1 MKTILFTRNDVTF
14 VYNSEN
20 NGSVE
25 AFVNGNYYNPV
36 TYRPINGDGRMLREE
51 NRNVIKENFNAA
63 CKMAI
68 AIHDEEVARQAEHQE
83 SLERAGADAV
93 ERYKKAN
100 PVKAETGLLDIFSSK
115 LLESLA
121 NISADTVLN
130 NVMPKVE
137 SELINKF
144 GAVPKVHRIE
154 LPERPPFE
162 MSEVLHKDFDTI
174 LSMVLDHEPV
184 YLCGPAGTGKSYIAK
199 QLAKAIGVEY
209 FYTNSVTDEVQIK
222 GFIDANGNYHKT
234 QFYDSFVNGG
244 VFLLDE
250 LDASI
255 PEALILLNNALAN
268 GYFDF
273 PTGRET
279 VSDKFYCLAAGN
291 TFGTGADNIYNARYQ
306 LDAASMDRFALIFV
320 DYDSE
325 IELSIAQ
332 GNKELVMFCD
342 DFRKAVAKI
351 GVTCLCTYRAV
362 KRLTK
367 FAAYMSKAKALEI
380 GLVKGLAKDDVKLIA
395 DNLSIKNEWADALKS
410 L

>member
-1 MKTILFTRNDVTF
+1 MKTILFTKNDVTF
-14 VYNSEN
+14 IYNNDSR
-20 NGSVE
+20 GIE
-25 AFVNGNYYNPV
+25 AFVNGNYYNPL
-36 TYRPINGDGRMLREE
+36 TYRPINGDGRMLRED
-51 NRNVIKENFNAA
+51 NRNVIKENFSAA
-63 CKMAI
+63 CEMVTAI
-68 AIHDEEVARQAEHQE
+68 KEQEESERTKYQE
-83 SLERAGADAV
+83 NLERAERNAI
-93 ERYKKAN
+93 ERYKKDN
-100 PVKAETGLLDIFSSK
+100 PVKAESGLLDIFSSK

-121 NISADTVLN
+121 GISADTVLN
-130 NVMPKVE
+130 KVMPKVE

-144 GAVPKVHRIE
+144 GAIPKVHKIE
-154 LPERPPFE
+154 LPERPAWE
-162 MSEVLHKDFDTI
+162 TSEVLHKDFDTI
-174 LSMVLDHEPV
+174 LAMVLDHEPV

-273 PTGRET
+273 PTGREN

-320 DYDSE
+320 DYDTE

-332 GNKELVMFCD
+332 GNKELVAFCD

-351 GVTCLCTYRAV
+351 GVACLCTYRAV

-395 DNLSIKNEWADALKS
+395 ENLTIKNEWADALKT

>member
-1 MKTILFTRNDVTF
+1 MKTILFTKNDVTF
-14 VYNSEN
+14 VYDNDSR
-20 NGSVE
+20 SVE
-25 AFVNGNYYNPV
+25 VFVNGNYYNPV
-36 TYRPINGDGRMLREE
+36 TYRPINGDGRMLRED
-51 NRNVIKENFNAA
+51 NRNVIKNNFSDA

-68 AIHDEEVARQAEHQE
+68 SIQEEEDTRNAKYQDN
-83 SLERAGADAV
+83 LKRAGELAV
-93 ERYKKAN
+93 ERYKKDN

-115 LLESLA
+115 LLESLT

-130 NVMPKVE
+130 NVLPKVE
-137 SELINKF
+137 TELINKF
-144 GAVPKVHRIE
+144 GMVPKVHKIE

-162 MSEVLHKDFDTI
+162 TSEVLHKDFDTI
-174 LSMVLDHEPV
+174 LAMVLDHEPL

-279 VSDKFYCLAAGN
+279 VSEKFYCLAAGN

-320 DYDSE
+320 DYDTE

-332 GNKELVMFCD
+332 GNKELVAFCD
-342 DFRKAVAKI
+342 NFRETVTKI

-395 DNLSIKNEWADALKS
+395 ENLTIKNEWADALKS

>member
-14 VYNSEN
+14 VYNHEN
-20 NGSVE
+20 CGIE
-25 AFVNGNYYNPV
+25 AFVNGNYYNPL
-36 TYRPINGDGRMLREE
+36 TYRPINGDGRMLRED

-63 CKMAI
+63 CEI
-68 AIHDEEVARQAEHQE
+68 AKSMKEEEAAKYATYQDN
-83 SLERAGADAV
+83 LKRAGELAV
-93 ERYKKAN
+93 ERYKQDN

-115 LLESLA
+115 LLNSLA
-121 NISADTVLN
+121 NISADTVLAD
-130 NVMPKVE
+130 VLPKVE
-137 SELINKF
+137 SEIINKF
-144 GAVPKVHRIE
+144 GMVPKVHKIE

-162 MSEVLHKDFDTI
+162 TSEVLHKDFDTI
-174 LSMVLDHEPV
+174 LAMVLDHEPV

-273 PTGRET
+273 PTGREN

-320 DYDSE
+320 DYDTE

-332 GNKELVMFCD
+332 GNKALVAFCD
-342 DFRKAVAKI
+342 NFRETVAKI

-380 GLVKGLAKDDVKLIA
+380 GLVKGLAKDDIKLIA
-395 DNLSIKNEWADALKS
+395 ENLTIKNEWADALKG

>member
-1 MKTILFTRNDVTF
+1 MKTILFTKNDVTF
-14 VYNSEN
+14 IYNNDSR
-20 NGSVE
+20 GIE
-25 AFVNGNYYNPV
+25 AFVNGNYYNPL
-36 TYRPINGDGRMLREE
+36 TYRPINGDGRMLRED
-51 NRNVIKENFNAA
+51 NRNVIKENFSAA
-63 CKMAI
+63 CEMVTAI
-68 AIHDEEVARQAEHQE
+68 KEQEESERTKYQENLARAERNAI
-83 SLERAGADAV
+83 
-93 ERYKKAN
+93 ERYKKDN
-100 PVKAETGLLDIFSSK
+100 PVKAESGLLDIFSSK

-121 NISADTVLN
+121 GISADTVLDKIL
-130 NVMPKVE
+130 PKVE
-137 SELINKF
+137 SEIINKF
-144 GAVPKVHRIE
+144 GMIPKVHKIE
-154 LPERPPFE
+154 LPERPAFE
-162 MSEVLHKDFDTI
+162 TSEVLHKDFDTI

-273 PTGRET
+273 PTGREN
-279 VSDKFYCLAAGN
+279 VSEKFYCLAAGN

-320 DYDSE
+320 DYDTE
-325 IELSIAQ
+325 IELNIAQ
-332 GNKELVMFCD
+332 GNKELVRFCD
-342 DFRKAVAKI
+342 NFRETVTKI

-380 GLVKGLAKDDVKLIA
+380 GLVKGLTKDDIKLIA
-395 DNLSIKNEWADALKS
+395 ENLTIKNEWADALKS